1 MPIEKWTAPAGA
13 WFLLSEVSVYLLKA
27 VDWEFLHH
35 HWQLLYKHGAKGKF
49 QSPRDRV
56 FFLQT
61 ISSVSIELPAADLA
75 HNLLKRVEKYISDN
89 KEPNTGNSFF
99 TPPSSGSRKKKGAAT
114 VSRLLSK
121 AVTAVYAVGSLVVVC
136 PTADT
141 APFLYTEAWLTLG
154 KCCLVDGKLAKS
166 YIPLFVQV

>member
-1 MPIEKWTAPAGA
+1 MSEEDLHKPREKETTEAQG
-13 WFLLSEVSVYLLKA
+13 
-27 VDWEFLHH
+27 
-35 HWQLLYKHGAKGKF
+35 
-49 QSPRDRV
+49 DRV

-136 PTADT
+136 PTADVSSIF
-141 APFLYTEAWLTLG
+141 PLLYTVLTSGQGIL
-154 KCCLVDGKLAKS
+154 
-166 YIPLFVQV
+166 IPS